1 MAKYKVEVGGFV
13 STLNRKEDGFVD
25 RFRHRTLI
33 VYAKNETEAKEK
45 AEMKFME
52 LCQKKPG
59 NMCNEGNV
67 DSIELIN

>member
-1 MAKYKVEVGGFV
+1 
-13 STLNRKEDGFVD
+13 
-25 RFRHRTLI
+25 
-33 VYAKNETEAKEK
+33 
-45 AEMKFME
+45 ME